1 MLTTILMLIAA
12 PTPFP
17 ADACV
22 KNEFGWSCKA
32 NWISELS
39 AEDQRV
45 ALSVIY
51 GGLKLHIKNVLT
63 PNVKSRRDACWVL
76 SIQGFSGA
84 MLAMASTKNQD
95 LKQHFNYGSGMATR
109 IIDGELS
116 ASEGETL
123 LAGRH
128 YPIQSDDGFR
138 NRTLRVEKLYGKSIA
153 NAESTLI
160 TNAKIAASSWL
171 KTDGNTGICGN

>member
-1 MLTTILMLIAA
+1 MLAAILMLVAA

-22 KNEFGWSCKA
+22 KNEFGGSCKA

-51 GGLKLHIKNVLT
+51 GGVKLHIKNVLA

-95 LKQHFNYGSGMATR
+95 LKLHFNYGSGMATR
-109 IIDGELS
+109 IIDGDLS
-116 ASEGETL
+116 ASEGEKL
-123 LAGRH
+123 LAGRR
-128 YPIQSDDGFR
+128 YPIRLDDGFR
-138 NRTLRVEKLYGKSIA
+138 DRTLRMEKLYGKSIA

-160 TNAKIAASSWL
+160 AIAKIAASDWL
-171 KTDGNTGICGN
+171 KTDGNTGICSS